1 MRTPYDIILRPIIT
15 EKSHRLANME
25 VKSSKTKEVRKISKV
40 TFEVAM
46 DATKPEIK
54 EAVERIFGV
63 KVEKVNTMI
72 VKGKRKGIRF
82 LKGKKKDWK
91 KAIVTLKPGYEIDLE
106 KL

>member
-1 MRTPYDIILRPIIT
+1 MRTPYDIILRPVIT
-15 EKSHRLANME
+15 EKSVKLANLE
-25 VKSSKTKEVRKISKV
+25 AKSSKTKETKKITKI

-54 EAVERIFGV
+54 EAVEKVFGV

-82 LKGKKKDWK
+82 LRGKKKDWK
-91 KAIVTLKPGYEIDLE
+91 KAVVTLKPGYEIDLE

>member
-1 MRTPYDIILRPIIT
+1 MKTPYDVILRPVVT
-15 EKSHRLANME
+15 EKSVRLTNLEA
-25 VKSSKTKEVRKISKV
+25 KSSKTKETKNITKV

-54 EAVERIFGV
+54 EAVEKVFGV

-82 LKGKKKDWK
+82 LRGKKRDWK
-91 KAIVTLKPGYEIDLE
+91 KAVVTLKPGYEIDLE

>member
-1 MRTPYDIILRPIIT
+1 MKTPYDIILRPVVT
-15 EKSHRLANME
+15 EKSVRLANLE
-25 VKSSKTKEVRKISKV
+25 VKSSKTKETKKITKV

-54 EAVERIFGV
+54 EAVGKVFGV

-82 LKGKKKDWK
+82 LKGKKRDRK
-91 KAIVTLKPGYEIDLE
+91 KAVVTLKPGYEIDLE

>member
-1 MRTPYDIILRPIIT
+1 MKTLYDVLIRPVIT
-15 EKSHRLANME
+15 EKSVMLSNLEA
-25 VKSSKTKEVRKISKV
+25 KSSKTKEKRKITKV
-40 TFEVAM
+40 TFEVSM
-46 DATKPEIK
+46 SATKPQIK

-82 LKGKKKDWK
+82 LRGKKRDWK

>member
-1 MRTPYDIILRPIIT
+1 MRTPYDIILRPVIT
-15 EKSHRLANME
+15 EKSVRLANLE
-25 VKSSKTKEVRKISKV
+25 AKSSKNKETRKITKV

-54 EAVERIFGV
+54 EAVEKIFGV
-63 KVEKVNTMI
+63 KVDKVNTMI
-72 VKGKRKGIRF
+72 VKGKRKDVRF
-82 LKGKKKDWK
+82 LRGKKRDWK

>member
-1 MRTPYDIILRPIIT
+1 MRTPYDIILRPVIT
-15 EKSHRLANME
+15 EKSVRLANLE
-25 VKSSKTKEVRKISKV
+25 VKSSKTKETKKITKV
-40 TFEVAM
+40 IFEVAM

-54 EAVERIFGV
+54 EAVEKVFGV

-82 LKGKKKDWK
+82 LRGKKRDWK
-91 KAIVTLKPGYEIDLE
+91 KAVVTLKPGYEIDLE

>member
-15 EKSHRLANME
+15 EKSVRLSNME

-54 EAVERIFGV
+54 EAVEKIFGV

-72 VKGKRKGIRF
+72 VKGKRKGFRF